1 MSLYDSIIITGA
13 GGMLGHA
20 LNDLL
25 VSRGNRPVALSRGEL
40 DISDSAAL
48 VATFAKHKPTLVL
61 NCAAHTK
68 VDLCEEEKEAADAIN
83 GYAVGKMAELCRQF
97 NTCLVHV
104 STDFVFD
111 GALRRPYRPDDAVNP
126 MQAYGR
132 SKLLGETEL
141 QRHAP
146 RHWLIVR
153 TAWVYGRHGAN
164 FPRTMVTVARA
175 GKPLAV
181 VADQVGCPTY
191 TGDLAEAI
199 VALLDIKANGIW
211 HITNS
216 GQISWLDFAKA
227 TLEEFGLPPE
237 VAPLTSEEWKQ
248 KKPNSALRPQY
259 TVLDSQAFAKAV
271 GRPMR
276 AWREGLRDYAAA
288 VIRQGF

>member
-1 MSLYDSIIITGA
+1 MSLYDSILITGA

-25 VSRGNRPVALSRGEL
+25 TARGHHPAALSRAQL
-40 DISDSAAL
+40 DITDSAAL
-48 VATFAKHKPTLVL
+48 AAGFAKYQPTLVL

-68 VDLCEEEKEAADAIN
+68 VDLCEEEKEKADAIN
-83 GYAVGKMAELCRQF
+83 GYAVGKMAQLCSRV
-97 NTCLVHV
+97 NACLVHI

-111 GALRRPYRPDDAVNP
+111 GSLRRPYQPEDAVNP

-141 QRHAP
+141 QRFAP
-146 RHWLIVR
+146 RNWLIVR

-164 FPRTMVTVARA
+164 FPRTMVTAARA

-191 TGDLAEAI
+191 TLDLADGI
-199 VALLDIKANGIW
+199 LALLDIQAQGIW
-211 HITNS
+211 HVTSS
-216 GQISWLDFAKA
+216 GETSWLEFAKA
-227 TLEEFGLPPE
+227 TLEEFGLPE
-237 VAPLTSEEWKQ
+237 DVSPLTSEQWKQ
-248 KKPNSALRPQY
+248 KKPNSAYRPPY
-259 TVLDSQAFAKAV
+259 TALDNKPFAEAV

-276 AWREGLRDYAAA
+276 PWREALTDFAAA
-288 VIRQGF
+288 VNREGF